1 MLCHRLS
8 LCRMTPSICQGEVC
22 VTGLLLKGK
31 PIACTCFT
39 SLLSPI
45 TPPSSHR
52 SLLPP
57 LSDHSSFLSP
67 ITHPPSHRS
76 LILPLSNHSSLLS
89 SITHP
94 SSHQSLIPPLSDHS
108 SLLSLI
114 THPSSLQSFI
124 PPLSDHSSL
133 LSPITHPSSSSTPQ
147 QWLQYAH
154 TLCNGCHGNSDP
166 VLPERTSFELFLSLL
181 AAVLKRGGDLWRQL
195 KGR

>member
-1 MLCHRLS
+1 MSCWMRACVMLCHRLS

-22 VTGLLLKGK
+22 MTGLLLKGK

-45 TPPSSHR
+45 THPSSLQ

-57 LSDHSSFLSP
+57 LSDHSS
-67 ITHPPSHRS
+67 
-76 LILPLSNHSSLLS
+76 LLS
-89 SITHP
+89 SITN
-94 SSHQSLIPPLSDHS
+94 L
-108 SLLSLI
+108 
-114 THPSSLQSFI
+114 
-124 PPLSDHSSL
+124 
-133 LSPITHPSSSSTPQ
+133 SSSSTPQ

-195 KGR
+195 KGRSAGGRQPARGGE